1 MASLTEKCGTSATP
15 PIGGEQDDLC
25 MDDPQPTLGHQA
37 AEVGGANVED
47 DNDQCLYVR
56 TPWEDDVIADHRDI
70 DDLKVASR
78 RIART
83 LVVYSD
89 L

>member
-1 MASLTEKCGTSATP
+1 
-15 PIGGEQDDLC
+15 
-25 MDDPQPTLGHQA
+25 
-37 AEVGGANVED
+37 VGGANVED